1 MLFSVDDS
9 GEYRWSQDVS
19 GRLLGGGGSS
29 PSDAVGGGLVT
40 DTEGVVAWFG
50 DEDGGGVK
58 GWVDP
63 FAGC

>member
-1 MLFSVDDS
+1 MLFSVGD
-9 GEYRWSQDVS
+9 RWSQDVS

-63 FAGC
+63 FTGC